1 MFSFALIRSRLAE
14 RRGWLLPLAL
24 ALGMFA
30 ALLALG
36 GDRGYFYRKGEFH
49 DFDTIKTIA
58 IAEHLAPEHDFRLAY
73 SVWRDEDGEFRYKLY
88 SRFPIGGYALTKV
101 AIAPFGDDLAA
112 KLIAA
117 RVLMLLMF
125 CGAAALSYLAIARMS
140 GSRWIALVAAALAFS
155 SFYAI
160 YYADSVFSE
169 SAMDMFGA
177 ALAFHGM
184 VVFAQEG
191 RFRQLLV
198 KVCVALL
205 LGWRVYAL
213 LMPFIALG
221 LGGEA
226 LGLLR
231 AALASSEKAKA
242 ARSAFMALVRS
253 RYAVLAAVSFLF
265 GAALLG
271 FNLAAEFT
279 AYGGERAPLELP
291 TVRSMTERFG
301 VEDAAGDRLE
311 WGSFLRL
318 QFYRAGMA
326 SVPYAAARAVGY
338 DVPTTDPAHPPLAWA
353 LWGVAATCAALGLL
367 AFARR
372 YAALWATAVLFAFCW
387 AIPMRHTTFAP
398 YHTFEGIPYI
408 WLALG
413 LFALALAAARRR
425 MPNAR
430 LAAGFAIAAA
440 IAAAPIFAASV
451 FLAGQL
457 ERDADD
463 AALDKAELADF
474 SAIMETVRDES
485 VQVVSAPKLWMTE
498 GEEWHWDFEMRYYL
512 SGSYFAPPS
521 DCAGAGGADFAVVR
535 HKYETLDTLT
545 PENGVMFLY
554 ETPAPL
560 ELCRAE
566 RRRLESLEPAARA
579 AFDVYLQDGAIS
591 YLKAPCE
598 PSDYAAPFFAY
609 AYPARLDDLPA
620 ERRREGF
627 HPTREAA
634 ALTKFGAALDG
645 ACLMTLRLPDYPIA
659 AIRTGQRLPGGESAW
674 DIFVI
679 PPMDAKALSVYD
691 EEYRAIASGAPAA
704 RSDFDLYLEDG
715 ALSYLKEPCDASD
728 VSGRFFISVYPAD
741 AEDLPAA
748 HRERGHESLNFDF
761 SPPFGAT
768 FGGKCLATR
777 PLPDYDI
784 AKIETGQWIPG
795 GERLWAVELA
805 LGDELR

>member
-1 MFSFALIRSRLAE
+1 MFSFALIRARIAE
-14 RRGWLLPLAL
+14 RRGWLTPLAL

-73 SVWRDEDGEFRYKLY
+73 SVRRDEDGEFRYKLY
-88 SRFPIGGYALTKV
+88 SRFPIGGYALTKL

-140 GSRWIALVAAALAFS
+140 GSRRIALVAATLAFS

-169 SAMDMFGA
+169 SAMDVFGV

-198 KVCVALL
+198 KVCAALL

-226 LGLLR
+226 LALLR
-231 AALASSEKAKA
+231 AAASSSDRMRA
-242 ARSAFMALVRS
+242 ARAAFSALVRS
-253 RYAVLAAVSFLF
+253 RYAVLAAASFLF

-271 FNLAAEFT
+271 FNLATEFT
-279 AYGGERAPLELP
+279 AYGGARAPLDLP

-301 VEDAAGDRLE
+301 VEDAADTSLE
-311 WGSFLRL
+311 WASFLRL

-338 DVPTTDPAHPPLAWA
+338 DVPTTDPAHPPLAPT
-353 LWGVAATCAALGLL
+353 LWGVAATCAALALL

-372 YAALWATAVLFAFCW
+372 HAALWTTAVLFAFCW

-413 LFALALAAARRR
+413 LFALALVVARRR

-430 LAAGFAIAAA
+430 LAIGFAIAAA
-440 IAAAPIFAASV
+440 APIFAMSV

-457 ERDADD
+457 ERDADE
-463 AALDKAELADF
+463 AALDKTTLADF

-485 VQVVSAPKLWMTE
+485 VQVVSDSKLWMTE

-521 DCAGAGGADFAVVR
+521 DCANAGGADFAVAR
-535 HKYETLDTLT
+535 HKYESLDPLT

-560 ELCRAE
+560 EFCRAE
-566 RRRLESLEPAARA
+566 RRRLESSEPTARA
-579 AFDVYLQDGAIS
+579 AFDVYLQDSAIS

-634 ALTKFGAALDG
+634 ALTKFGAAFDG
-645 ACLMTLRLPDYPIA
+645 ACLMALRLPDYPIA
-659 AIRTGQRLPGGESAW
+659 AIRTGQRLPDGDSAW
-674 DIFVI
+674 DIFI
-679 PPMDAKALSVYD
+679 TPPMDAKALSVYK

-715 ALSYLKEPCDASD
+715 ALSYLKEPCDAND
-728 VSGRFFISVYPAD
+728 ARGRFFLSVYPAN

-768 FGGKCLATR
+768 FGGKCMSTR
-777 PLPDYDI
+777 PLPDYEI

-805 LGDELR
+805 VGD